1 MADLEPVDEIARLA
15 AGAHP
20 WRHHL
25 VGGGRLERGEG
36 GSLILATE
44 GASADA
50 YSDAQV
56 DDYGWPLGRTMLGGG
71 PRQTRG
77 LRRERLIR
85 RPPLR
90 VRVRARFSHQAGE
103 LRGTAGFG
111 LWNYPIALPL
121 GMPRAL
127 WFFYGSA
134 PGDMPLALGVPG
146 RGWKAAGLDT
156 GRPQALALAPLAPI
170 LVPLMWAP
178 PLYRGLWPPIQR
190 AVGVAEAL
198 VRAPMTAWHD
208 YTLEWGEATSRL
220 LVDGRVVLADAPSP
234 RGPMCFVAWVDNQYL
249 VATPQGRFRWGVVAV
264 PGRQWLEL
272 AGLTIEG

>member
-1 MADLEPVDEIARLA
+1 VDEIERMA
-15 AGAHP
+15 AGVHP
-20 WRHHL
+20 WRHH
-25 VGGGRLERGEG
+25 VVRAGRLQRGEG

-44 GASADA
+44 GAAAGA
-50 YSDAQV
+50 YSDAQI
-56 DDYGWPLGRTMLGGG
+56 DDYRGRQGE
-71 PRQTRG
+71 P
-77 LRRERLIR
+77 LIR

-90 VRVRARFSHQAGE
+90 LRLRARFSHEATA
-103 LRGTAGFG
+103 LLGTAGFG
-111 LWNYPIALPL
+111 FWNYPIAAPL
-121 GMPRAL
+121 AMPRAI

-146 RGWKAAGLDT
+146 RGWKAATVDT
-156 GRPQALALAPLAPI
+156 GRPRALALAPLAPF

-198 VRAPMTAWHD
+198 VRAPLTAWHE
-208 YTLEWGEATSRL
+208 YTIEWGERTSRF

-249 VATPQGRFRWGVVAV
+249 LATPQGRIRWGVIAA

-272 AGLTIEG
+272 SELTIAE